1 MPLCG
6 KSSPR
11 LRLPAEARRA
21 RLLDAAL
28 AEFSSHGFTAATIE
42 SIAARAGLSKSGF
55 YAHFR
60 SKESIFQSLL
70 DTLLMPQLRDPWGAV
85 EQGVPLLVVID
96 SFIADSYRQ
105 LVNPVVMAL
114 FRVMVADGPRVAH
127 LTRRWERETLL
138 PYIDAQQQTITRMVN
153 AGLIRRSPLTDH
165 FVLTVAPVVYT
176 AVRALVLE
184 GLTPQDVAD
193 LQEAHRQLLRDMLS
207 P

>member
-85 EQGVPLLVVID
+85 EQGVLLLVVID

>member
-70 DTLLMPQLRDPWGAV
+70 DTLLMPQQRDPWGAV

>member
-1 MPLCG
+1 M
-6 KSSPR
+6 
-11 LRLPAEARRA
+11 
-21 RLLDAAL
+21 LDAAL

-184 GLTPQDVAD
+184 GLPPQDVAD

>member
-114 FRVMVADGPRVAH
+114 FRVMVADGPRGAH

-138 PYIDAQQQTITRMVN
+138 PYIDAQQ
-153 AGLIRRSPLTDH
+153 
-165 FVLTVAPVVYT
+165 
-176 AVRALVLE
+176 
-184 GLTPQDVAD
+184 
-193 LQEAHRQLLRDMLS
+193 
-207 P
+207 

>member
-1 MPLCG
+1 M
-6 KSSPR
+6 
-11 LRLPAEARRA
+11 
-21 RLLDAAL
+21 LDAAL

-42 SIAARAGLSKSGF
+42 SIVARAGLSKSGF

-184 GLTPQDVAD
+184 GLTPQDVAG

>member
-21 RLLDAAL
+21 RLLDVAL

-55 YAHFR
+55 YAHSR

-96 SFIADSYRQ
+96 SFIADSDRQ

>member
-184 GLTPQDVAD
+184 GLTPQDVAG

>member
-21 RLLDAAL
+21 RLLDVAL

>member
-11 LRLPAEARRA
+11 PRLPAEARRA